1 MPITKSAKK
10 ALRQSVRRRAQNLQR
25 SDAYKQTLKSVRAL
39 ISAGKKED
47 VQKLLP
53 ALQKTLDKAT
63 KVGVIKAN
71 KASRLK
77 SRIATALTL
86 KK

>member
-1 MPITKSAKK
+1 M
-10 ALRQSVRRRAQNLQR
+10 RRRAQNLQR
-25 SDAYKQTLKSVRAL
+25 SDTYKEALKSVRAL

-47 VQKLLP
+47 AQKLLP
-53 ALQKTLDKAT
+53 ALQKALDKAT

-77 SRIATALTL
+77 SRIATALTP